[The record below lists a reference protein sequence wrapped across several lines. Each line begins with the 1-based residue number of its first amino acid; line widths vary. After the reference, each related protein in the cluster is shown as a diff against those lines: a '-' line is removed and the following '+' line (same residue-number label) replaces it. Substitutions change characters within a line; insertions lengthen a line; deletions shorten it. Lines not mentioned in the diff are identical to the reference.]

1 MSESTILHVD
11 MDAFFASVEERD
23 NPALKGKAV
32 VVGTGVRGVVSAA
45 NYEARKFGIH
55 AAMPVGRA
63 KRLAPHAI
71 FVPPNMSRYSEV
83 SSHIMEI
90 FRSVTPLVEP
100 LSLDEAFLDVTGAK
114 RLLGD
119 GREIAKQIRAKVEAS
134 EGITCSVGIATTKFI
149 AKLASGRCKPN
160 GMLEIA
166 EDRVLE
172 FLHPLPVNA
181 IWGVGPKTN
190 EELQKLGLRTVAD
203 IANTPRQTLIRAL
216 GEAAGAS
223 LYELSWGRDYRDVE
237 PEEVDK
243 SISAAETFDSDTEDQ
258 EIVLR
263 ELLRLTE
270 KATYRMREKD
280 FSARTISIKVR
291 FADFKTISRSKTVPL
306 AISATHEV
314 FEVVKTLFL
323 GLKLDRAR
331 IRLVGVSLD
340 GLEEGIDASEQLV
353 LGERENGWRQAT
365 AAMDKASAR
374 FGQGSVRPARLLDE
388 LDESLDESE
397 EDT

>member
-1 MSESTILHVD
+1 MEPVEHEPVISQSTILHVD

-23 NPALKGKAV
+23 NPALKGRAV
-32 VVGTGVRGVVSAA
+32 VVGSGVRGVVSAA

-83 SSHIMEI
+83 STHIMEI

-114 RLLGD
+114 RLLGS
-119 GREIAKQIRAKVEAS
+119 GREIAKSIREKIEAS
-134 EGITCSVGIATTKFI
+134 QGITCSVGIATSKFI

-166 EDRVLE
+166 HDRVLE
-172 FLHPLPVNA
+172 FLHPLPVNT

-190 EELQKLGLRTVAD
+190 EELAKLGLLTVAD

-216 GEAAGAS
+216 GQVTGAS
-223 LYELSWGRDYRDVE
+223 LYELSWGRDYREVI
-237 PEEVDK
+237 PEEIDK
-243 SISAAETFDSDTEDQ
+243 SISAAETFDTDIEDQ
-258 EIVLR
+258 EIILR
-263 ELLRLTE
+263 EFLRLTE

-291 FADFKTISRSKTVPL
+291 FADFKTITRSKTLPL
-306 AISATHEV
+306 PLSATHEV
-314 FEVVKTLFL
+314 FEVVKALFL
-323 GLKLDRAR
+323 ALKLDRAR
-331 IRLVGVSLD
+331 VRLVGVSLD
-340 GLEEGIDASEQLV
+340 GFEDGVDGTEQLI
-353 LGERENGWRQAT
+353 LGEREKCWRQAT
-365 AAMDKASAR
+365 AAIDRASAR
-374 FGQGSVRPARLLDE
+374 FGQGSVRPARLFDE
-388 LDESLDESE
+388 DS
-397 EDT
+397 

>member
-23 NPALKGKAV
+23 NPTLKGKAV

-55 AAMPVGRA
+55 SAMPVGRA

-166 EDRVLE
+166 SDRVLE

-216 GEAAGAS
+216 GEASGAS
-223 LYELSWGRDYRDVE
+223 LYELAWGRDYRDVE

-243 SISAAETFDSDTEDQ
+243 SISAAETFDTDTEDQ

-270 KATYRMREKD
+270 KATYRMREKV

-291 FADFKTISRSKTVPL
+291 FADFKTITRSKTVPL

-314 FEVVKTLFL
+314 FEVVRNLFL
-323 GLKLDRAR
+323 ALKLDRAR

-340 GLEEGIDASEQLV
+340 GLEDGVDASEQLV
-353 LGERENGWRQAT
+353 LGEREKGWRQAT

-374 FGQGSVRPARLLDE
+374 FGQGSVRPARLFDE
-388 LDESLDESE
+388 LLDESE

>member
-1 MSESTILHVD
+1 MEPVEHEPVISQSTILHVD

-23 NPALKGKAV
+23 NPALKGRAV
-32 VVGTGVRGVVSAA
+32 VVGSGVRGVVSAA

-83 SSHIMEI
+83 STHIMEI

-114 RLLGD
+114 RLLGS
-119 GREIAKQIRAKVEAS
+119 GREIAKSIREKIEAS
-134 EGITCSVGIATTKFI
+134 QGITCSVGIATSKFI

-166 EDRVLE
+166 HDRVLE
-172 FLHPLPVNA
+172 FLHPLPVNT

-190 EELQKLGLRTVAD
+190 EELAKLGLLTVAD

-216 GEAAGAS
+216 GQVTGAS
-223 LYELSWGRDYRDVE
+223 LYELSWGRDYREVI
-237 PEEVDK
+237 PEEIDK
-243 SISAAETFDSDTEDQ
+243 SISAAETFDTDIEDQ
-258 EIVLR
+258 EIILR
-263 ELLRLTE
+263 EFLRLTE

-291 FADFKTISRSKTVPL
+291 FADFKTITRSKTLPL
-306 AISATHEV
+306 PLSATHEV
-314 FEVVKTLFL
+314 FEVVKALFL
-323 GLKLDRAR
+323 ALKLDRAR
-331 IRLVGVSLD
+331 VRLVGVSLD
-340 GLEEGIDASEQLV
+340 GFEDGVDGTEQLI
-353 LGERENGWRQAT
+353 LGEREKGWRQAT
-365 AAMDKASAR
+365 AAIDRASAR
-374 FGQGSVRPARLLDE
+374 FGQGSVRPARLFDQ
-388 LDESLDESE
+388 DS
-397 EDT
+397 

>member
-166 EDRVLE
+166 SDRVLE

-216 GEAAGAS
+216 GEASGAS
-223 LYELSWGRDYRDVE
+223 LYELAWGRDYRDVE

-243 SISAAETFDSDTEDQ
+243 SISAAETFDTDTEDQ

-291 FADFKTISRSKTVPL
+291 FADFKTITRSKTVPL

-314 FEVVKTLFL
+314 YEVVKALFL

-340 GLEEGIDASEQLV
+340 GLEDGVDASEQLV
-353 LGERENGWRQAT
+353 LGEREKGWRQAT

-374 FGQGSVRPARLLDE
+374 FGQGSVRPARLFDE
-388 LDESLDESE
+388 ILDESE

>member
-1 MSESTILHVD
+1 MKPVDHVSESTILHVD

-32 VVGTGVRGVVSAA
+32 VVGTGIRGVVSAA

-166 EDRVLE
+166 SDRVLE

-190 EELQKLGLRTVAD
+190 EELLKLGLQTVAD

-243 SISAAETFDSDTEDQ
+243 SISAVETFDSDTEDQ

-291 FADFKTISRSKTVPL
+291 FADFKTITRSKTVPL

-314 FEVVKTLFL
+314 FEVVKALFL
-323 GLKLDRAR
+323 ALKLDRAR

-340 GLEEGIDASEQLV
+340 GLEDGIDATEQLV

-365 AAMDKASAR
+365 AAIDKASAR

-388 LDESLDESE
+388 FE

>member
-1 MSESTILHVD
+1 

-32 VVGTGVRGVVSAA
+32 VVGTGIRGVVSAA

-55 AAMPVGRA
+55 SAMPVGRA

-166 EDRVLE
+166 SDRVLE

-190 EELQKLGLRTVAD
+190 EELLKLGLQTVAD

-243 SISAAETFDSDTEDQ
+243 SISAAETFDTDTEDQ

-291 FADFKTISRSKTVPL
+291 FADFKTITRSKTVPL

-323 GLKLDRAR
+323 ALKLDRAR

-340 GLEEGIDASEQLV
+340 GLEDGIDATEQLV

-365 AAMDKASAR
+365 AAIDKASAR
-374 FGQGSVRPARLLDE
+374 FGQGSVRPARLFE
-388 LDESLDESE
+388 ESD
-397 EDT
+397 DDA

>member
-1 MSESTILHVD
+1 

-32 VVGTGVRGVVSAA
+32 VVGTGIRGVVSAA

-166 EDRVLE
+166 SDRVLE

-190 EELQKLGLRTVAD
+190 EELLKLGLQTVAD

-237 PEEVDK
+237 PVEVDK
-243 SISAAETFDSDTEDQ
+243 SISAVETFDADTEDQ

-291 FADFKTISRSKTVPL
+291 FADFKTITRSKTVPL

-314 FEVVKTLFL
+314 YEVVKTLFIA
-323 GLKLDRAR
+323 LKLDRAR

-340 GLEEGIDASEQLV
+340 GLEDGIDGTEQLV

-365 AAMDKASAR
+365 AAIDKASAR

-388 LDESLDESE
+388 FE

>member
-1 MSESTILHVD
+1 MSEQTILHVD

-119 GREIAKQIRAKVEAS
+119 GREIAKQIRAKVETS

-166 EDRVLE
+166 SDRVLE

-223 LYELSWGRDYRDVE
+223 LYELAWGRDYRDVE

-243 SISAAETFDSDTEDQ
+243 SISAAETFDTDTEDQ

-306 AISATHEV
+306 PISATHEV
-314 FEVVKTLFL
+314 FEVVRNLFL
-323 GLKLDRAR
+323 ALKLDRAR
-331 IRLVGVSLD
+331 IRLVGVALD
-340 GLEEGIDASEQLV
+340 GLEDGIDASEQLV
-353 LGERENGWRQAT
+353 LGEREKGWRQAT

-374 FGQGSVRPARLLDE
+374 FGQGSVRPARLF
-388 LDESLDESE
+388 DESE